1 MNGGMVKMEFL
12 NIKGKS
18 VPLNSDKVCEIHSIN
33 VKQTLVTFN
42 NGFREI
48 INTSFEALQFYLV
61 DNCSQGKIWVYM
73 PGICGHMSMF
83 DPEQIKDISSANPD
97 QTEITFVSNRHLFVD
112 MAYKD
117 VCDRIN
123 LSTGMVPCTLDNKII
138 D

>member
-1 MNGGMVKMEFL
+1 MEFF

-18 VPLNSDKVCEIHSIN
+18 IPLNADKVCEIHSIN

-73 PGICGHMSMF
+73 PGICGNMSMF